1 MPALQTG
8 IAVSP
13 SELLPGAS
21 DVVAHRHEKHD
32 REPEDRA
39 DDDEL
44 RALGAVFTVH
54 EEKDDERRLECGD
67 HERDDDIEPVEIG
80 VEIDLGRFYRQKRA
94 NHQRRKDRYIDLR
107 RDYVV
112 LGMGVG

>member
-32 REPEDRA
+32 REPENRA
-39 DDDEL
+39 DDNQL
-44 RALGAVFTVH
+44 RALGAVLAVH
-54 EEKDDERRLECGD
+54 EEEHYERSLEGGDYQCNDDVQ
-67 HERDDDIEPVEIG
+67 PVEIG
-80 VEIDLGRFYRQKRA
+80 VQIDLGRFHRQEGAYHQRREDREIDLGR
-94 NHQRRKDRYIDLR
+94 
-107 RDYVV
+107 DYVV
-112 LGMGVG
+112 F

>member
-44 RALGAVFTVH
+44 RTLGAVFTVH
-54 EEKDDERRLECGD
+54 EEKDDERSLECGD

-80 VEIDLGRFYRQKRA
+80 VEIDLGRFDRQKCA
-94 NHQRRKDRYIDLR
+94 DHQRREDREIDLR
-107 RDYVV
+107 RDYVMF
-112 LGMGVG
+112 GMSVG